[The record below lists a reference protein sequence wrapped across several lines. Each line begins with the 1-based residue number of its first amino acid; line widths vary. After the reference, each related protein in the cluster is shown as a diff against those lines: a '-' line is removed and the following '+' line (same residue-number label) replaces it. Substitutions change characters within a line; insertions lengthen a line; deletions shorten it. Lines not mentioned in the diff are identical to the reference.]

1 MNDIYNQHTKSK
13 PVLIWLC
20 VLLLIVVGAIWLQS
34 YTAQDAKAKAEADA
48 YNEYWII
55 RDEYL
60 VELCNRGFKWDEVK
74 EKDND
79 ELADMVK
86 NNVMPVITDKQ
97 NTKPLKRFP
106 VTNDGSAKDELY
118 KAFNELLID
127 PILEE
132 EERGASAASSS
143 EQ

>member
-1 MNDIYNQHTKSK
+1 MNDIYNQHTKSNL
-13 PVLIWLC
+13 VWIWLC

-34 YTAQDAKAKAEADA
+34 YTAQDAKAKADA
-48 YNEYWII
+48 YNEWVI

-86 NNVMPVITDKQ
+86 NNVMPVIADKQ

-132 EERGASAASSS
+132 EERGTSAASSS